1 MATGKRATAPPA
13 RDLEHRPLFVA
24 ASGPPYHTHL
34 VFPASFTAAECRA
47 VVDHGTPAAAVGA
60 TVQDGADH
68 QADPVLR
75 QARVAWLTPDDDTA
89 WIFDRLAELAER
101 ANDTYGFELTGFT
114 EDLQFTT
121 YDAPGSFYTWH
132 QDGLD
137 GPVANRKLSLV
148 VQLSDPASYE
158 GSDLE
163 LLEVVE
169 DYADEEGRAWQ
180 ARTRRRG
187 ATVAF
192 PAFEY
197 HRVTP
202 LERGIRHSLVCW
214 VSGPPFR

>member
-1 MATGKRATAPPA
+1 MATGKHASAPPV
-13 RDLEHRPLFVA
+13 RDLEHRPLFVP
-24 ASGPPYHTHL
+24 STGPAYHTHL
-34 VFPASFTAAECRA
+34 VIPSAFTAAECRA
-47 VVDHGTPAAAVGA
+47 VVDLGSRAAASEA
-60 TVQDGADH
+60 TVQDGAAD

-75 QARVAWLTPDDDTA
+75 QARVAWLTPDDDTG
-89 WIFDRLAELAER
+89 WIFDRLASLAER
-101 ANDTYGFELTGFT
+101 VNETYRFELTGFS

-121 YDAPGSFYTWH
+121 YDRPGSFYTWH

-137 GPVANRKLSLV
+137 GPVATRKLSLV
-148 VQLSDPASYE
+148 VQLSDPTDYE

-169 DYADEEGRAWQ
+169 DYPADEGAAWH
-180 ARTRRRG
+180 AKTRRRG
-187 ATVAF
+187 AAIAF

-202 LERGIRHSLVCW
+202 LRSGTRHSLVCW